1 MTQAAPKS
9 ARRSALPRAIDLSYP
24 SNRYAAGGFVVAIA
38 LAKVLGHRPAQAIG
52 VGLAGFA
59 AWATARELDP
69 DHPGSAATA
78 LPLGAGAALL
88 GGVPNPLASFS
99 ALSSVRVLAATVGH
113 APTQMDT
120 LALAAQSVLA
130 GLMGERVA
138 AALPGKALGL
148 SALEQDQ
155 FSADLSSSVMAA
167 SALLPNLHRV
177 HRHSVVSDVLT
188 LAALGTFGVLDRPE
202 GILSKCDQTPHKV
215 ADQRVQRARQLALG
229 GLAASLLLRQTRS
242 LTPLASAVLG
252 VGLRRASR

>member
-1 MTQAAPKS
+1 MTQAAPK
-9 ARRSALPRAIDLSYP
+9 SALPRAIDLSYP
-24 SNRYAAGGFVVAIA
+24 SNRYAAGGFVVATA
-38 LAKVLGHRPAQAIG
+38 LAKVLGHRSAQALG

-69 DHPGSAATA
+69 DHPESAATA

-88 GGVPNPLASFS
+88 GGIPNPLASFS
-99 ALSSVRVLAATVGH
+99 ALSGLRVLAATVGYT
-113 APTQMDT
+113 PTQTDT
-120 LALAAQSVLA
+120 LALAAQSVLT

-155 FSADLSSSVMAA
+155 FSTDLSSAFMAA

-177 HRHSVVSDVLT
+177 SRHSVVSDLLT
-188 LAALGTFGVLDRPE
+188 LAALGTFSVLDRPE
-202 GILSKCDQTPHKV
+202 SIQSRCDQTP
-215 ADQRVQRARQLALG
+215 ARMSDQRVQRARQLALG

-242 LTPLASAVLG
+242 LMPLASAVLS